1 MNNNFSASVT
11 TGSITSASAPR
22 WPQGYRCA
30 VVITIDFNDIHGI
43 LSQVPAVAG
52 REKTLSV
59 WRYGT
64 LRGID
69 RLLAL
74 LAEKNLSASWCV
86 PGAVADEYPQ
96 RIRQIDLA
104 GHELATCGYAFES
117 FDSLTLAQQISSL
130 QRGKAALAAIT
141 GKIPRGFR
149 LPAGNWTPG
158 FADALAAEGMAW
170 SSSWRGDDVPYFQP
184 MKCGQ
189 RIEKDIPSTLVEL
202 PMHYELEDEPYF
214 AFNLTPA
221 VPPAQSRIAS
231 YSHTLDNMK
240 MDFDGFYRFGLC
252 YVLRLH
258 PEVIGTAGR
267 IGLLAELLDYIV
279 AKPDVWIARGEQIA
293 DWWAQ
298 TQTPN
303 DPAHPAE
310 VWKRQTQPGV
320 KHDPFA

>member
-1 MNNNFSASVT
+1 MSNNHAT
-11 TGSITSASAPR
+11 TQDK
-22 WPQGYRCA
+22 WPQGKRCA
-30 VVITIDFNDIHGI
+30 VVITVDFNDIQGI

-74 LAEKNLSASWCV
+74 LAEKNLRSSWCV
-86 PGAVADEYPQ
+86 PGAVADEHSDKIMHIA
-96 RIRQIDLA
+96 RA
-104 GHELATCGYAFES
+104 GHELATCGYEFAQ
-117 FDSLTLAQQISSL
+117 FDNLSLEQQISSL
-130 QRGKAALAAIT
+130 KRGQAALKAQT
-141 GKIPRGFR
+141 GEKPRGFR
-149 LPAGNWTPG
+149 VPSGNWAPG
-158 FADALAAEGMAW
+158 FADALSEEGIDW

-184 MKCGQ
+184 MRDGL
-189 RIEKDIPSTLVEL
+189 PSKLVEL

-214 AFNLTPA
+214 AFNLSPA

-231 YSHTLDNMK
+231 YSHTLGNMK

-267 IGLLAELLDYIV
+267 IGLLAELFDYITSH
-279 AKPDVWIARGEQIA
+279 PDVWVATAGEIA
-293 DWWAQ
+293 DWW
-298 TQTPN
+298 
-303 DPAHPAE
+303 
-310 VWKRQTQPGV
+310 RQTQPQNDASHPAQVWQQHTENGV
-320 KHDPFA
+320 QP